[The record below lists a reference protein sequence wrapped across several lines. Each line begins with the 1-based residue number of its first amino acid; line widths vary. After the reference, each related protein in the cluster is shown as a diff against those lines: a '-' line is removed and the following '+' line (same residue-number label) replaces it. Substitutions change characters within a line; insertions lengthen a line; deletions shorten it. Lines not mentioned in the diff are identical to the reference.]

1 MKKVK
6 LTFLFFTL
14 IFLYACKKEVN
25 LIKNDSVNSSK
36 IQIFY
41 KSSNYIKSNYK
52 NKFESSKKLLKEID
66 LSSSDKYLI
75 FNNLSYLYSKQ
86 GKLDS
91 AILFSKKMLELSN
104 VKTEDRLKG
113 KVFFKIGGYFKKL
126 NLIDSSY
133 FYYRKSQEYF
143 LKIKDS
149 INISK
154 ALINLAIIESEI
166 TSFHNSDSTA
176 VRALKFLNG
185 RELNFIAK
193 TYNCLAINSKKRS
206 LYKDAV
212 SYYNTALEFSKN
224 RNSKIIYKNNIANVY
239 KEDKKYSKAILIL
252 ENLIRESISNQK
264 TKARIIDN
272 LAYTKWLRNSKEKVL
287 KDLLLAEKIRT
298 KENDYYGLIASY
310 SHLSDYFHNT
320 IRKKSLIYAEKAY
333 RISKKINSIKGKIE
347 ALDKIVALQPPKK
360 AIKYYQESIHL
371 RDSLKDSETKRQ
383 YKFAKIKYD
392 FEEEEKQ
399 KLKFRNLA
407 IENQL
412 IAEQENNQKKNI
424 FILTILTIIGFI
436 FYIYRRK
443 QKYKKR
449 ILQESYNTETRIAKN
464 LHDELGNSIY
474 NVITKVLN
482 PKFQTEEVVQDLDKI
497 YLKTRA
503 ISHQNDVIET
513 GEKFENYFKD
523 LVASYNSK
531 GCKILIKDLSSLN
544 LNTLTVEKQI
554 VIYRV
559 FNELLVN
566 MKKHSNASLVVIS
579 CKKNKSE
586 LEMIYRDNGIGLK
599 NNIIV
604 FKNGLKNMETR
615 IKSIKGTIK
624 FDKNLENGFKAT
636 IRFKK

>member
-1 MKKVK
+1 M
-6 LTFLFFTL
+6 
-14 IFLYACKKEVN
+14 CKKEVN
-25 LIKNDSVNSSK
+25 LKKNDSIKSSK
-36 IQIFY
+36 VQVFY
-41 KSSNYIKSNYK
+41 NSSNYIKSNYEQ
-52 NKFESSKKLLKEID
+52 KFESSKKLLKEID

-91 AILFSKKMLELSN
+91 AILFSKKMLELSD

-113 KVFFKIGGYFKKL
+113 KVFFKIGSYFKKL

-133 FYYRKSQEYF
+133 FYFTKSQEYF

-154 ALINLAIIESEI
+154 ALINLATIESEI

-185 RELNFIAK
+185 REVNFIAK

-212 SYYNTALEFSKN
+212 TYYNTAIEFSKN
-224 RNSKIIYKNNIANVY
+224 KNSKIIYKNNIANVY
-239 KEDKKYSKAILIL
+239 KEEKKYSKAILIL
-252 ENLIRESISNQK
+252 ENLIKQSISNQK

-272 LAYTKWLRNSKEKVL
+272 LAYTKWLKNSKEEVL
-287 KDLLLAEKIRT
+287 KDLLLAEKIRI

-310 SHLSDYFHNT
+310 SHLSDYFRNT
-320 IRKKSLIYAEKAY
+320 IQKKSLIYAVKAY
-333 RISKKINSIKGKIE
+333 RISKKINSVKGKIE
-347 ALDKIVALQPPKK
+347 ALDKIVSLQSPQK

-371 RDSLKDSETKRQ
+371 RDSLEDSETKRE

-424 FILTILTIIGFI
+424 FIFAILTTIGFV

-443 QKYKKR
+443 QQHKKQ
-449 ILQESYNTETRIAKN
+449 ILQETYKTETRIAKN
-464 LHDELGNSIY
+464 LHDDLGNGIY

-482 PKFQTEEVVQDLDKI
+482 PKFQTEEVVKDLDKI
-497 YLKTRA
+497 YLKTRE

-513 GEKFENYFKD
+513 GDKFENYFKE
-523 LVASYNSK
+523 LVSNYNLK
-531 GCKILIKDLSSLN
+531 TCNIIVKDLHVLDLNSLP
-544 LNTLTVEKQI
+544 EQKQI

-579 CKKNKSE
+579 CSKKNNFYE
-586 LEMIYRDNGIGLK
+586 VIYKDNGIGFK
-599 NNIIV
+599 NKNIV

-615 IKSIKGTIK
+615 IKSIMGSIK
-624 FDKNLENGFKAT
+624 FEKKLENGFKAT
-636 IRFKK
+636 ILFKK